1 MNIFE
6 NLQLVRSLFFTN
18 MLLFIYIWSTL
29 NIYWIIGI
37 QICCQQIQMNSYSV
51 TFDYSQYWVQHLMNN
66 PKSKKTTIR
75 LLKTQTT
82 Y

>member
-1 MNIFE
+1 
-6 NLQLVRSLFFTN
+6 

-37 QICCQQIQMNSYSV
+37 RICCQRIQMNSYSV
-51 TFDYSQYWVQHLMNN
+51 TFDYSEYSVQHLMNN
-66 PKSKKTTIR
+66 PKGKKQLFTVTYR